1 MGNPANIVAGL
12 VLILV
17 GTWAVIEAIGL
28 RVGTPTEPQPG
39 FFPFLSGAF
48 IIILSSIILAQG
60 FFGHS
65 KTKVSLA
72 EMKRPALLVAV
83 LAVSAA
89 ILEPLGYVIT
99 SFVVVALVL
108 LIMRIKSW
116 RVVLVTSLAL
126 SIGTFLLFG
135 RLLGI
140 TLPTGILS
148 ALGL

>member
-1 MGNPANIVAGL
+1 
-12 VLILV
+12 
-17 GTWAVIEAIGL
+17 
-28 RVGTPTEPQPG
+28 
-39 FFPFLSGAF
+39 
-48 IIILSSIILAQG
+48 
-60 FFGHS
+60 
-65 KTKVSLA
+65 
-72 EMKRPALLVAV
+72 
-83 LAVSAA
+83 
-89 ILEPLGYVIT
+89 LEPLGYVIT

-140 TLPTGILS
+140 TLPAGILS